1 MQPRWSTSKAHKRH
15 EILYS
20 TFLYILYRSCRTWF
34 WKRLV
39 GITFWKRFCNFSTIR
54 GYVHGH
60 AIALLLPQA
69 TQMTCTLVKQ
79 LCFNTHSSTDVNG
92 HFQHFQPRQSVLC
105 QACDAASDDL
115 QQRFETNASHAETC
129 QHILP
134 SSSISLCLMW
144 FERQSLCILDM
155 SC

>member
-1 MQPRWSTSKAHKRH
+1 MQPRWSTKKAHKRH

-20 TFLYILYRSCRTWF
+20 TFLYRSAKTLSNMILRSWWAT
-34 WKRLV
+34 
-39 GITFWKRFCNFSTIR
+39 FSTIR

-60 AIALLLPQA
+60 AIALLVPQA

-79 LCFNTHSSTDVNG
+79 VCFNSHSSTDING
-92 HFQHFQPRQSVLC
+92 HFESFQPRQSVLC

-129 QHILP
+129 QHIPPL
-134 SSSISLCLMW
+134 SSISLCLMW
-144 FERQSLCILDM
+144 IERQSLCILDM
-155 SC
+155 SCKPYSH